1 MYVHSQQII
10 VIFLINKAK
19 YVLIVTMSIAIG
31 EGTSLG
37 LDNPAIFSYTV
48 FIFHA
53 TLIKLNYIQGCRI
66 GSVVKS
72 TYSEGPDLVP
82 STHMET

>member
-1 MYVHSQQII
+1 M
-10 VIFLINKAK
+10 F
-19 YVLIVTMSIAIG
+19 IVTMSAAIG

-37 LDNPAIFSYTV
+37 LEDLAIFSYTV
-48 FIFHA
+48 FTLHA

-72 TYSEGPDLVP
+72 TCYEGPDLVP
-82 STHMET
+82 LTYMEAMAVYNSNPRGSKALS